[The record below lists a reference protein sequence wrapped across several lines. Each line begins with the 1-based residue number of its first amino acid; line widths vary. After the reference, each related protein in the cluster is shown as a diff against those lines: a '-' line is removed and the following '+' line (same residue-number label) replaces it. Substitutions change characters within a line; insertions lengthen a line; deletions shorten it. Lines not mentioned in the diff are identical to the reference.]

1 MASRDFDLAKHGPAR
16 RGRLNDGFRQR
27 IVGALVLAALAVI
40 FLPTLFDR
48 EGARYIDITSQVPPA
63 PDIQPIEIAEPR
75 QVMDVAPAP
84 APEDAFQPEL
94 VERSSKPS
102 ESAEKNVAQ
111 KPAAESETPA
121 AQKDDPPILDARGL
135 PVAWVVQ
142 VASYSEESRAERL
155 RAKLMDEGYKAYS
168 RAVTTDKGRFI
179 RVFVGP
185 KVREADARG
194 VKRELD
200 QLLGTQTLVLRFKP

>member
-1 MASRDFDLAKHGPAR
+1 MASRDFDLAKHGPVR
-16 RGRLNDGFRQR
+16 RARLNDGFKQR

-48 EGARYIDITSQVPPA
+48 EGARYIDATSQIPPA

-75 QVMDVAPAP
+75 PVTDAAPAP

-94 VERSSKPS
+94 VEQPS
-102 ESAEKNVAQ
+102 RPPAPPEKNVAQ

-142 VASYSEESRAERL
+142 VASYSDEARAERL
-155 RAKLMDEGYKAYS
+155 RTRLMDEGYKAYT
-168 RAVTTDKGRFI
+168 RGVTTDKGRFV

-185 KVREADARG
+185 KVSEADARG
-194 VKRELD
+194 AKRELD
-200 QLLGTQTLVLRFKP
+200 QLLDAQTLVLRFKP